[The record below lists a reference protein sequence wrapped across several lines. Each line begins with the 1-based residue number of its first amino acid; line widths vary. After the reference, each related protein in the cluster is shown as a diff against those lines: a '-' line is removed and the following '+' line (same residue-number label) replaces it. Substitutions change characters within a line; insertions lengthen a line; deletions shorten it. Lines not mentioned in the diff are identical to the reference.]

1 LRNIVQTLDIVSEHG
16 YTFEVI
22 KNKKRRCFMIDAL
35 ATVCIFVDDQDRAKA
50 FYIDKLGF
58 ELRQDSPMGES
69 RWIAVAPKGARTEV
83 ILYKM
88 DENWQH
94 YSQVKGKSQA
104 LTFNVT
110 DIAALHVDLKAK
122 GVRITQE
129 PDPQPW
135 GTYMMILDEDN
146 NGLLLV
152 ETPK

>member
-1 LRNIVQTLDIVSEHG
+1 
-16 YTFEVI
+16 
-22 KNKKRRCFMIDAL
+22 MIDAL
-35 ATVCIFVDDQDRAKA
+35 ATVCIFVNDQDKAKA
-50 FYIDKLGF
+50 FYTDTLGF
-58 ELRQDSPMGES
+58 ELRQDSPMGDES

-94 YSQVKGKSQA
+94 YSRVMGKSQA

-110 DIAALHVDLKAK
+110 DMAALRADLKAK

-135 GTYMMILDEDN
+135 GMYMMILDQDD

-152 ETPK
+152 EPPG

>member
-1 LRNIVQTLDIVSEHG
+1 
-16 YTFEVI
+16 
-22 KNKKRRCFMIDAL
+22 
-35 ATVCIFVDDQDRAKA
+35 
-50 FYIDKLGF
+50 
-58 ELRQDSPMGES
+58 
-69 RWIAVAPKGARTEV
+69 V

-94 YSQVKGKSQA
+94 YNQVKGKSQA

-110 DIAALHVDLKAK
+110 DMAALHTDLKAK

-135 GTYMMILDEDN
+135 GTYMMILDEDD

-152 ETPK
+152 EQPR

>member
-1 LRNIVQTLDIVSEHG
+1 
-16 YTFEVI
+16 
-22 KNKKRRCFMIDAL
+22 MIDAL
-35 ATVCIFVDDQDRAKA
+35 ATVCIFVNDQDQAKA
-50 FYIDKLGF
+50 FYTDTLGF
-58 ELRQDSPMGES
+58 ELRQDSHMGPDS
-69 RWIAVAPKGARTEV
+69 RWVAVAPKGARTEV

-94 YSQVKGKSQA
+94 YNRVQGKSQA

-110 DIAALHVDLKAK
+110 DMAALHADLKAK

-135 GTYMMILDEDN
+135 GTYMMILDQDD

-152 ETPK
+152 EQPK

>member
-1 LRNIVQTLDIVSEHG
+1 
-16 YTFEVI
+16 
-22 KNKKRRCFMIDAL
+22 MIDAI
-35 ATVCIFVDDQDRAKA
+35 ATVCIFVKDQDRAKA
-50 FYIDKLGF
+50 FYTEKLGF

-88 DENWQH
+88 DENWEH
-94 YSQVKGKSQA
+94 YRSVLGKSQA

-110 DIAALHVDLKAK
+110 DMTALHADLKAK

-135 GTYMMILDEDN
+135 GTYMMISDEDD
-146 NGLLLV
+146 NGLLMV
-152 ETPK
+152 EPPR

>member
-1 LRNIVQTLDIVSEHG
+1 
-16 YTFEVI
+16 
-22 KNKKRRCFMIDAL
+22 MIDGV
-35 ATVCIFVDDQDRAKA
+35 ATICIFVNNQDKAKA
-50 FYIDKLGF
+50 FYLDKLGF
-58 ELRQDSPMGES
+58 ELHQDSPMGPDS
-69 RWIAVAPKGARTEV
+69 RWIAVAPKGARTEI

-94 YSQVKGKSQA
+94 YRQVMGKSQA

-110 DIAALHVDLKAK
+110 DMAALYEDLKAK

-129 PDPQPW
+129 PDAQPW
-135 GTYMMILDEDN
+135 GTYMMILDEDD